1 MHGADTRHR
10 VGEDDQC
17 DLYSSHLQNF
27 SAFLTFLDSFNTNVN
42 DFSPSVILY
51 DLKACVIFS
60 AKGSRFY
67 GKVSLDLSSS
77 ATNINCFGSISF

>member
-42 DFSPSVILY
+42 DFTVCDFIRLESMCYL
-51 DLKACVIFS
+51 LC
-60 AKGSRFY
+60 
-67 GKVSLDLSSS
+67 
-77 ATNINCFGSISF
+77 